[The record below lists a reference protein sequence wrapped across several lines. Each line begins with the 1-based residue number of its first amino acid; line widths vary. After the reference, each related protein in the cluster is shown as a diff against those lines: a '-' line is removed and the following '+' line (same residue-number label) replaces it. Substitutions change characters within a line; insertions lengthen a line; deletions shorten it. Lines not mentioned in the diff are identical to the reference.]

1 MNIQELAIQQLTNGL
16 SNKFDDLIIEGLK
29 RKGFEFK
36 NIREAESFIRE
47 NCRCEDY
54 THEQIRVYFVN
65 DIPFILHEYKIE
77 MPDIDFTNNGPKITA
92 SYGSYAYL

>member
-1 MNIQELAIQQLTNGL
+1 MNIQKLAIDQLTKGL
-16 SNKFDDLIIEGLK
+16 SNKFYDLIVEGLK

-36 NIREAESFIRE
+36 NIREAESFIIK

-54 THEQIRVYFVN
+54 THEQRRIYFVN
-65 DIPFILHEYKIE
+65 EIPFMLHDYR
-77 MPDIDFTNNGPKITA
+77 IDVPEIKTINNSPTITA